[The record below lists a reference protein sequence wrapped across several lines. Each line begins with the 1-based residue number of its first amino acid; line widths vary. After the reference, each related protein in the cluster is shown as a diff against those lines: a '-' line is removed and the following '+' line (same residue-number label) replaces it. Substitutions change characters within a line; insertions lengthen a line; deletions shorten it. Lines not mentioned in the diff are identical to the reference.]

1 MQIAKSFKIPRKCQ
15 ETTLSNIIPQYSV
28 LYAELSAIENNINIK
43 YFCLSMD
50 TKIGTICNTST

>member
-1 MQIAKSFKIPRKCQ
+1 MQIAKSFTIPRKCQ

-43 YFCLSMD
+43 YFCLSVD